1 MASTRSKS
9 LPSSAPKPSSKLRV
23 AVLVSGS
30 GTNLQAIL
38 DRAHG
43 RDGVEVV
50 GVVSSKPGV
59 KALGRAES
67 AGIETVVFEASGYS
81 DRVARDREMA
91 AWLEERGVQLVVLA
105 GFMELLTPAFLETF
119 PNHIINVHP
128 ALLPA
133 FPGAHPVE
141 DQVTYGV
148 KVSGV
153 TVHFVDEGVDSGPI
167 ILQEPVRIPDG
178 AGKDGALELLHGV
191 EHELLPRAIRL
202 IALGAVSFDRDNP
215 RIVHV
220 DERVLEGG
228 E

>member
-9 LPSSAPKPSSKLRV
+9 LPSSAPNFRI
-23 AVLVSGS
+23 AVLVSGT

-43 RDGVEVV
+43 RDGVEVAA
-50 GVVSSKPGV
+50 VVSSKPGV
-59 KALGRAES
+59 KALERAEA
-67 AGIETVVFEASGYS
+67 AGVETAVFEASAYRERAG
-81 DRVARDREMA
+81 RDHELS
-91 AWLEERGVQLVVLA
+91 AWLRERDVELVVLA
-105 GFMELLTPAFLETF
+105 GFMELLTTSFLEAF
-119 PNHIINVHP
+119 PNRIINVHP

-141 DQVTYGV
+141 DQVAYGV

-167 ILQEPVRIPDG
+167 LLQEAVKLPNGTD
-178 AGKDGALELLHGV
+178 KEGALELLHET

-202 IALGAVSFDRDNP
+202 FALGAVSFDMDNP

-220 DERVLEGG
+220 DESVLEGG
-228 E
+228 G